1 MLVNIIIE
9 KRKQE
14 KKLVAKINLY
24 TSNQAESCDKKLYLS
39 TLRC

>member
-9 KRKQE
+9 KRKQ